1 MKKICF
7 VQTDLNV
14 GGIQKSLF
22 NLLRNIDYGKYQ
34 IDLFLFEKGGF
45 FEGSFPKE
53 LNVIYLD
60 HPGKKYSFMK
70 FEKVV
75 KKLSFALPEPDK
87 EYDLAVDFNSY
98 QNICAALVNQV
109 KAKRKVMWV
118 HNDVGIKLKGEWKY
132 RVLWHF
138 FKGKFKI
145 FDRFITVSDGL
156 IEPFSQKAG
165 VPKEKMETVCNYID
179 VEEILEKSKE
189 DPQGFCPDPA
199 CFHFVAVGRLCYQK
213 GYDILLE
220 HFAKAVSRR
229 PELRLHIVGD
239 GEDRAELEERVGRLK
254 LKDKVNFLG
263 NQSNPFSYMARC
275 DAFVST
281 SRYEGQ
287 GMNVMEAK
295 VLGMPLYITKNLE
308 KYNSCG
314 VVGVED
320 LSEAMVTAVPVAQR
334 VPDLLTEYN
343 QKILDS
349 IQRLT
354 EFDDAKEA

>member
-1 MKKICF
+1 MKKICI

-22 NLLRNIDYGKYQ
+22 NLLRNIDYTKFQ

-45 FEGSFPKE
+45 FEGSFPE
-53 LNVIYLD
+53 ALNVIYLE

-70 FEKVV
+70 FDKVV
-75 KKLSFALPEPDK
+75 KRLTFRIPEPEK
-87 EYDLAVDFNSY
+87 EYDLAIDFNSY
-98 QNICAALVNQV
+98 QNICAALVHQV

-145 FDRFITVSDGL
+145 FDRFVTVSDGL
-156 IEPFSQKAG
+156 IAPFSKASG
-165 VPKEKMETVCNYID
+165 VSADKIETICNYID
-179 VEEILEKSKE
+179 VNEIVEKAKQSPE
-189 DPQGFCPDPA
+189 GFAPDPV

-220 HFAKAVSRR
+220 HFAKAAERR
-229 PELRLHIVGD
+229 PELRLHILGD
-239 GEDRAELEERVGRLK
+239 GEDRSELEERVGRLR
-254 LKDKVNFLG
+254 LTDKVEFLG
-263 NQSNPFSYMARC
+263 NQPNPFGYMIRC

-287 GMNVMEAK
+287 PLNIMEAK
-295 VLGMPLYITKNLE
+295 ALGLPIYITKNLE

-314 VVGVED
+314 VLGVED
-320 LSEAMVTAVPVAQR
+320 MTEALVNAR
-334 VPDLLTEYN
+334 REELCPDPLTDYN
-343 QKILDS
+343 QRILDS
-349 IQRLT
+349 LERLT
-354 EFDDAKEA
+354 EDDDAKAAQ